1 MPAALHWRG
10 NFFRRLHSRATVFVC
25 AANNCWTLHASSAD
39 VAPGLRDN
47 CHMHETIHSLTT
59 LPPPS
64 LLTRLGRQMR
74 KHQRIIGVSQWLVV
88 SLYAFFL
95 LAPLFLPPPDTD
107 ARILSHLRLFAH
119 FLFWGIGWPFIM
131 LSMMLFGRVWCGIFC
146 PDGTLTE
153 YVSKHGRKQS
163 IPRWIRWPG
172 WPFAML
178 VLSTVYGQLVG
189 LYELHLAT
197 LLLLGL
203 PTIGA
208 IWCGYAYGNGKRIW
222 CMYLCPA
229 NGVFSLLAKISPLH
243 FHVDEDRW
251 KQHPLPLPR
260 VDCAPLIDIRR
271 MKSASACHACG
282 RCSGYLNAVELAT
295 RTPDSEILATPKQQV
310 RTVEAITLIF
320 GLLGVC
326 TAAVSWAGSKWF
338 ASLKALLL
346 NSFLASMERHVAPWW
361 LLANHPYENKVYTL
375 LDGLGIL
382 LYILGGGALL
392 GMAILTAIWLAEKV
406 AAKPDLSWQ
415 RLALALI
422 PIAGVGI
429 FLGLSSYTLTYLQH
443 DGFSMAWA
451 AYFQAALL
459 AIGSVFSIW
468 LGAKMI
474 YAQHS
479 LRNLLALVIF
489 LLPIALMCFIWAAKY
504 FG

>member
-1 MPAALHWRG
+1 
-10 NFFRRLHSRATVFVC
+10 
-25 AANNCWTLHASSAD
+25 
-39 VAPGLRDN
+39 
-47 CHMHETIHSLTT
+47 MHETTHIQPALQPLSWLA
-59 LPPPS
+59 
-64 LLTRLGRQMR
+64 RIGRKMR
-74 KHQRIIGVSQWLVV
+74 EHQRIIGMIQWLVV
-88 SLYAFFL
+88 AFYAFFL
-95 LAPLFLPPPDTD
+95 LAPLCLPPPEPE
-107 ARILSHLRLFAH
+107 ARILNHLQLFAQ
-119 FLFWGIGWPFIM
+119 FLFWGIGWPLIM
-131 LSMMLFGRVWCGIFC
+131 LSMMLFGRVWCGVFC

-153 YVSKHGRKQS
+153 YISRHGRKQS
-163 IPRWIRWPG
+163 IPRWIRWSG

-189 LYELHLAT
+189 LYELHFAS

-229 NGVFSLLAKISPLH
+229 NSVFSLLAKISPLH
-243 FHVDEDRW
+243 FHVDEDKW

-260 VDCAPLIDIRR
+260 VDCAPLVDIRR

-295 RTPDSEILATPKQQV
+295 RTPDSEILATTKQQV
-310 RTVEAITLIF
+310 RTTEAFTLIF

-326 TAAVSWAGSKWF
+326 TAAVNWAESKWF
-338 ASLKALLL
+338 LALKTLLL
-346 NSFLASMERHVAPWW
+346 NSFMAPMENHVAPWW
-361 LLANHPYENKVYTL
+361 LLANHPNELKVYTL

-382 LYILGGGALL
+382 FYILGGGALL
-392 GMAILTAIWLAEKV
+392 GIAILAPIWLAV
-406 AAKPDLSWQ
+406 RIAANPMLSWQ

-443 DGFSMAWA
+443 DGVNMAWA
-451 AYFQAALL
+451 AYIQAGLL

-474 YAQHS
+474 YEHHT
-479 LRNLLALVIF
+479 LRTLLALVMF
-489 LLPIALMCFIWAAKY
+489 LLPIALMCIIWAAKY
-504 FG
+504 FR